1 LSVGNRGKYIAFQ
14 GRHAF
19 RCARCMRSFAIR
31 VPAIAM
37 FEDLCGRSH
46 GLGLRL
52 SDHTGLPPPP
62 PRHAFAM
69 HLPYCTCAFKWM
81 VLNALISSWTG
92 DRNIRILKMH
102 ISTPFSL
109 HLVPAHFHCIAT
121 NALSFMPCNIC
132 FRVFVPCPWTLLAF
146 WVVIPNTKVGGGQ
159 GSPAECGTKIFL
171 EKSKVEKE

>member
-1 LSVGNRGKYIAFQ
+1 MV
-14 GRHAF
+14 
-19 RCARCMRSFAIR
+19 
-31 VPAIAM
+31 
-37 FEDLCGRSH
+37 SH
-46 GLGLRL
+46 
-52 SDHTGLPPPP
+52 
-62 PRHAFAM
+62 
-69 HLPYCTCAFKWM
+69 
-81 VLNALISSWTG
+81 ALISSWAG

-159 GSPAECGTKIFL
+159 GSHADCGTEIFL
-171 EKSKVEKE
+171 EKSKVEKKLRLLRRSKCLYQEYISHTKHRRALAATPMARQCLPAYSARSARQRQELITT